1 MVDPLKLQGYIEAIA
16 GKEIPLSPFDPLDRL
31 PLYLCGYSFLAG
43 EFDGVPYLFACV
55 EKQELT
61 PTQYL
66 NQWEKLQNVL
76 SAKVI
81 FVFETLPAIKRNR
94 FFQLHIPFIVP
105 DSQFY
110 LPPGINFSERQKRQV
125 AIGEFL
131 SYPAQLLVI
140 REILFQDVSGA
151 IQKELAV
158 KTGYTSMSISSAIE
172 NLEQFGLCRVEKKWK
187 ERLAYFQLQGKEL
200 WKKALPLMRS
210 PVRKKAYISSIPE
223 NLPLSGISALSQLSM
238 ISPDPLPVYAIS
250 FTDKNR
256 KYILS
261 KVASED
267 IADCLLEVWQYKPL
281 EMPENRVDP
290 LSLYLSMKDEDDPRI
305 QGCLQEMMEN
315 IKW

>member
-1 MVDPLKLQGYIEAIA
+1 MIDPLKLQGYIESIA
-16 GKEIPLSPFDPLDRL
+16 GKEIRLSPFNPLDRL

-43 EFDGVPYLFACV
+43 EFDGIPYLFACV
-55 EKQELT
+55 EKQGLT

-66 NQWEKLQNVL
+66 NQWEKLQNIL

-81 FVFETLPAIKRNR
+81 FVFDSLPAMKRNR
-94 FFQLHIPFIVP
+94 FFQLQIPFIVP

-110 LPPGINFSERQKRQV
+110 LPPCINFSERQKRQPV
-125 AIGEFL
+125 TDELL

-140 REILFQDVSGA
+140 REILFHDVSGA

-172 NLEQFGLCRVEKKWK
+172 NLVQFGLCRVEKKWK
-187 ERLAYFQLQGKEL
+187 ESLAYFELRGKDL
-200 WKKALPLMRS
+200 WEKALPLMRS
-210 PVRKKAYISSIPE
+210 PIRKKAYISSVPE

-238 ISPDPLPVYAIS
+238 ISPDPLPIYAVS
-250 FTDKNR
+250 FMDKSR
-256 KYILS
+256 KNILS
-261 KVASED
+261 SVVSED
-267 IADCLLEVWQYKPL
+267 VAKCVMEVWQYKPL

>member
-140 REILFQDVSGA
+140 REILFHDGPVAQVANLDA
-151 IQKELAV
+151 RIAV
-158 KTGYTSMSISSAIE
+158 CHRLVKFHQAKFAVYDINIVFIIYIHPSAP
-172 NLEQFGLCRVEKKWK
+172 
-187 ERLAYFQLQGKEL
+187 RLF
-200 WKKALPLMRS
+200 P
-210 PVRKKAYISSIPE
+210 
-223 NLPLSGISALSQLSM
+223 
-238 ISPDPLPVYAIS
+238 
-250 FTDKNR
+250 
-256 KYILS
+256 
-261 KVASED
+261 
-267 IADCLLEVWQYKPL
+267 
-281 EMPENRVDP
+281 
-290 LSLYLSMKDEDDPRI
+290 
-305 QGCLQEMMEN
+305 
-315 IKW
+315 

>member
-1 MVDPLKLQGYIEAIA
+1 M
-16 GKEIPLSPFDPLDRL
+16 
-31 PLYLCGYSFLAG
+31 
-43 EFDGVPYLFACV
+43 
-55 EKQELT
+55 
-61 PTQYL
+61 
-66 NQWEKLQNVL
+66 
-76 SAKVI
+76 
-81 FVFETLPAIKRNR
+81 
-94 FFQLHIPFIVP
+94 
-105 DSQFY
+105 
-110 LPPGINFSERQKRQV
+110 
-125 AIGEFL
+125 
-131 SYPAQLLVI
+131 
-140 REILFQDVSGA
+140 
-151 IQKELAV
+151 
-158 KTGYTSMSISSAIE
+158 
-172 NLEQFGLCRVEKKWK
+172 
-187 ERLAYFQLQGKEL
+187 AYFQLQGKEL
-200 WKKALPLMRS
+200 WEKALPLMRS
-210 PVRKKAYISSIPE
+210 PVRKKAYISSISE

>member
-1 MVDPLKLQGYIEAIA
+1 MIEPLKLQGYIEAIA

-31 PLYLCGYSFLAG
+31 PLYLCRYRFLAG
-43 EFDGVPYLFACV
+43 EFDGVPYFFACV
-55 EKQELT
+55 KKQDLT

-66 NQWEKLQNVL
+66 NQWEKLQNIL

-81 FVFETLPAIKRNR
+81 FVFESLPAIKRNR

-105 DSQFY
+105 GSQFY

-140 REILFQDVSGA
+140 REILFHDVSGT

-158 KTGYTSMSISSAIE
+158 KTGYTPMSISSAIE
-172 NLEQFGLCRVEKKWK
+172 NLERFGLCRVEKKWK
-187 ERLAYFQLQGKEL
+187 ECLAYFQLQGKDL
-200 WKKALPLMRS
+200 WEKSLLLMRS
-210 PVRKKAYISSIPE
+210 PVRKKVYINFIPT
-223 NLPLSGISALSQLSM
+223 NLPLSGISALSQWSM
-238 ISPDPLPVYAIS
+238 ISPDPLSVYAVS
-250 FTDKNR
+250 FMGKNR
-256 KYILS
+256 KSILS
-261 KVASED
+261 STVSED
-267 IADCLLEVWQYKPL
+267 IARCVVEVWQYKPL
-281 EMPENRVDP
+281 AMPENTVDP